1 MSEPWLEQHYDMNDY
16 HRESME
22 YYRKLELKMINKVLK
37 GVDMSRMPYIA
48 KLAEEENLKELTE
61 EVGSVEVAQGFIDA
75 VKEIRKQKDNHA
87 YKTLNKLQTKMVK
100 DATHKI
106 SAASVGIRDEEI

>member
-1 MSEPWLEQHYDMNDY
+1 MSEPWLEIPYDMNDY

-48 KLAEEENLKELTE
+48 KLAEEGNLKELTE
-61 EVGSVEVAQGFIDA
+61 EVSSVEVAQGFIDA
-75 VKEIRKQKDNHA
+75 VSEIRRQKNNPA
-87 YKTLNKLQTKMVK
+87 FEKLNEIQTKMINSDDYRRK
-100 DATHKI
+100 DEDTH
-106 SAASVGIRDEEI
+106 EEEL

>member
-1 MSEPWLEQHYDMNDY
+1 MSEPWLEEHYNLNDF

-48 KLAEEENLKELTE
+48 KLAEEGNLKELTE

-75 VKEIRKQKDNHA
+75 VSEIRKKKDNPA
-87 YKTLNKLQTKMVK
+87 FEKLNEIQTKMINNDDYVRRDDVK
-100 DATHKI
+100 NED
-106 SAASVGIRDEEI
+106 

>member
-1 MSEPWLEQHYDMNDY
+1 MSEPWLEQHYDMNDF

-48 KLAEEENLKELTE
+48 KLAEDKNLKELTE

-75 VKEIRKQKDNHA
+75 HKEIRLQKNNPA
-87 YKTLNKLQTKMVK
+87 FKKLNEIADKMQEVK
-100 DATHKI
+100 
-106 SAASVGIRDEEI
+106 

>member
-1 MSEPWLEQHYDMNDY
+1 MSEPWLEEHYNLNDF

-22 YYRKLELKMINKVLK
+22 YYRELELKMINKVLK

-48 KLAEEENLKELTE
+48 KLSEDKNLKELTE

-75 VKEIRKQKDNHA
+75 VKEMRKQKDNPA
-87 YKTLNKLQTKMVK
+87 FKKLNEIQTKMINSDDYVR
-100 DATHKI
+100 
-106 SAASVGIRDEEI
+106 RDNDK

>member
-1 MSEPWLEQHYDMNDY
+1 MSEPWLEQHYDLNDF

-48 KLAEEENLKELTE
+48 KLAEDKNLKELTE

-75 VKEIRKQKDNHA
+75 VREIRLQKNNPA
-87 YKTLNKLQTKMVK
+87 FEKLNEIQTKMINS
-100 DATHKI
+100 DDHK
-106 SAASVGIRDEEI
+106 RRNEDEHEEEL

>member
-1 MSEPWLEQHYDMNDY
+1 MSEPWLEIPYDMNDY

-48 KLAEEENLKELTE
+48 KLAEEGNLKELTE
-61 EVGSVEVAQGFIDA
+61 EVGSVEVAQAFIDA
-75 VKEIRKQKDNHA
+75 HTEMRLQKNNPAFKKLNEIADEMQKKE
-87 YKTLNKLQTKMVK
+87 
-100 DATHKI
+100 
-106 SAASVGIRDEEI
+106 

>member
-1 MSEPWLEQHYDMNDY
+1 MSEPWLEIPYDMNDY

-48 KLAEEENLKELTE
+48 KLAEEGNLKELTE

-75 VKEIRKQKDNHA
+75 VKEMRKQKDKPA
-87 YKTLNKLQTKMVK
+87 YKKLNKLQTKMVK
-100 DATHKI
+100 DATRKI
-106 SAASVGIRDEEI
+106 NSASVGIRDEKF

>member
-1 MSEPWLEQHYDMNDY
+1 MSEPWLEEHYNLNDF

-37 GVDMSRMPYIA
+37 GVDMSRMSYIA
-48 KLAEEENLKELTE
+48 KLSEEGNLKELTE

-75 VKEIRKQKDNHA
+75 VSEIRKKKDNPA
-87 YKTLNKLQTKMVK
+87 FEKLNEIQTKMVK
-100 DATHKI
+100 DTTDKI
-106 SAASVGIRDEEI
+106 SAASVGVKDEDN

>member
-48 KLAEEENLKELTE
+48 KLAEEGNLKELTE
-61 EVGSVEVAQGFIDA
+61 EVSSVEVAQGFIDA
-75 VKEIRKQKDNHA
+75 VSEIRRQKNNPA
-87 YKTLNKLQTKMVK
+87 FEKLNEIQTKMINSDDYRRK
-100 DATHKI
+100 DEDIH
-106 SAASVGIRDEEI
+106 EEEL

>member
-1 MSEPWLEQHYDMNDY
+1 MSEPWLEEHYNLNDFY
-16 HRESME
+16 KETRE

-48 KLAEEENLKELTE
+48 KLAEEGNLKELTE

-75 VKEIRKQKDNHA
+75 VNEIRLQKNNPA
-87 YKTLNKLQTKMVK
+87 FEKLNEIQTKMINSDDYIRRDDVK
-100 DATHKI
+100 NED
-106 SAASVGIRDEEI
+106 

>member
-48 KLAEEENLKELTE
+48 KLAEEGNLKELTE
-61 EVGSVEVAQGFIDA
+61 EVSSVEVAQGFIDA
-75 VKEIRKQKDNHA
+75 VQEIRLQKNNPA
-87 YKTLNKLQTKMVK
+87 FKKLNEIQTKMINSDDYIRKDDVK
-100 DATHKI
+100 N
-106 SAASVGIRDEEI
+106 EEL

>member
-1 MSEPWLEQHYDMNDY
+1 MNI
-16 HRESME
+16 HELKE
-22 YYRKLELKMINKVLK
+22 LELKMINKVLK

-75 VKEIRKQKDNHA
+75 VKEIRLQKNHPA
-87 YKTLNKLQTKMVK
+87 FKKLNEIQTKMINSDDYVRKDSGVK
-100 DATHKI
+100 D
-106 SAASVGIRDEEI
+106 